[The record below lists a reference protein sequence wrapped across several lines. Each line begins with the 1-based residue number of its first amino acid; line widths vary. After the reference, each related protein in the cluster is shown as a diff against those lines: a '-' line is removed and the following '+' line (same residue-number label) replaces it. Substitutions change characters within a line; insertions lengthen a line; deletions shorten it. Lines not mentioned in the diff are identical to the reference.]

1 MARVRRFVAEPI
13 AAAALWSR
21 RLAVFGVMLAAIG
34 LGLVRFGAMDV
45 VDVSAGFAVL
55 GAGCCFACGAVLL
68 WGAAMLDIWRT
79 GRRGARIAWLGF
91 FLAAGLLAYPGWLAA
106 KAVRLPLLADVTTD
120 LADPPGFSRSAR
132 ALAQRGGYVPVDPPL
147 GTRDAQRRA
156 YPDLQ
161 PIMIDLG
168 VDDTY
173 DMVLAT
179 LADLGWKVVDET
191 RPGGR
196 AGLGHIDTVV
206 RSRLLGL
213 PDDVTI
219 RVQPLASQTRVDVRS
234 ASRYERH
241 DFGSNAER
249 IRTFTQ
255 ALLTQ
260 FNGK

>member
-1 MARVRRFVAEPI
+1 LAAEPI
-13 AAAALWSR
+13 ARAALWSR
-21 RLAVFGVMLAAIG
+21 RLAVFGTMLAAIG

-45 VDVSAGFAVL
+45 VDVSAGLAVL
-55 GAGCCFACGAVLL
+55 GAGFCFACGAVLM
-68 WGAAMLDIWRT
+68 WGAALLDIWRT
-79 GRRGARIAWLGF
+79 GRRGARIAWLGL

-120 LADPPGFSRSAR
+120 IVDPPGFSRSAR
-132 ALAQRGGYVPVDPPL
+132 ALAQRGGYVPVDPPP
-147 GTRDAQRRA
+147 GTRAAQHRA
-156 YPDLQ
+156 YPDIQ
-161 PIMIDLG
+161 PIVLDLE
-168 VDDTY
+168 VDDTF

-196 AGLGHIDTVV
+196 AGLGHIDAVV
-206 RSRLLGL
+206 RSRILGL

-234 ASRYERH
+234 ASRYGRH
-241 DFGSNAER
+241 DFGSNADR
-249 IRTFTQ
+249 IRSFTQ

-260 FNGK
+260 FNGR